1 MVPSRF
7 RNDPAL
13 AKEALSMRSWTLL
26 LLPLLLTACPKTA
39 AVATAGAVAAPG
51 AEVLTVSTT
60 PDGLTEQK
68 VDLDRDGKP
77 EITNYFRER
86 TDAPRLLLRKDT
98 DLNRDGRIDVRAEFD
113 DGGQRVKE
121 QLDGDFDGRA
131 DWVDHYIAGKR
142 TVSEV
147 DTDFNGTF
155 DLFKYYESGVVR
167 RKERDSDGDG
177 RIDAWE
183 YLNEAGAVVKTGKDV
198 DGDGKMDVREQ

>member
-1 MVPSRF
+1 MNRSRTLLVPPF
-7 RNDPAL
+7 PL
-13 AKEALSMRSWTLL
+13 ATFPLATLL
-26 LLPLLLTACPKTA
+26 LSTLLTGCPKPAGGTFMAGDTPETA
-39 AVATAGAVAAPG
+39 PAEQLTTTTTA
-51 AEVLTVSTT
+51 
-60 PDGLTEQK
+60 DGLTEVK

-98 DLNRDGRIDVRAEFD
+98 DLNHDGRIDVRSEFD

-131 DWVDHYIAGKR
+131 DWVDHYIGGKR
-142 TVSEV
+142 TFSEV

-167 RKERDSDGDG
+167 RKERDSDADG
-177 RIDAWE
+177 RIDSWE
-183 YLNEAGAVVKTGKDV
+183 YLDETGTVVKVGKDV
-198 DGDGKMDVREQ
+198 DGDGTMDTRNQ